1 MADAKAMRVF
11 ATIVASMDEQNLK
24 YKRDDE
30 NLRVDLTFTTDD
42 LDVALRFFVDEN
54 RQLVRL
60 LSFLPGHFP
69 EDKRVEGAVATCI
82 ANHGMVDGSF
92 DYDFSDGEIVFKL
105 VNSYRDSEIST
116 EVVAYMLRVALG
128 MVDQYNDRFYDL
140 ARGKMTIKEFS
151 DLEG

>member
-1 MADAKAMRVF
+1 MADAKAKRVY
-11 ATIVASMDEQNLK
+11 ATIIASMDAQNLK
-24 YKRDDE
+24 YTRNDE
-30 NLRVDLTFTTDD
+30 ALRVDLTFSTDD

-60 LSFLPGHFP
+60 LSFLPGSFP
-69 EDKRVEGAVATCI
+69 EEKRVEGAVATCI

-105 VNSYRDSEIST
+105 VNSYRDSDIST

>member
-1 MADAKAMRVF
+1 MADAKAKRVY
-11 ATIVASMDEQNLK
+11 ATIVASMDAQNLK
-24 YKRDDE
+24 YRRDDE
-30 NLRVDLTFTTDD
+30 ALRVDLTFSTDD

-60 LSFLPGHFP
+60 LSFLPGSFP

-105 VNSYRDSEIST
+105 VNSYRDSDIST

>member
-1 MADAKAMRVF
+1 MADAKAKRVY
-11 ATIVASMDEQNLK
+11 ATIIASMDAQNLK
-24 YKRDDE
+24 YTRDDE
-30 NLRVDLTFTTDD
+30 NLRVNLTFSTDD
-42 LDVALRFFVDEN
+42 LDVSLRFFVDEN

-60 LSFLPGHFP
+60 LSFLPGSFP

-105 VNSYRDSEIST
+105 VNSYRDSDIST

-128 MVDQYNDRFYDL
+128 MVDQYNDRFRDVADGSMSLGEFL
-140 ARGKMTIKEFS
+140 AA
-151 DLEG
+151 EG

>member
-1 MADAKAMRVF
+1 MADAKAKRVY
-11 ATIVASMDEQNLK
+11 ATIIASMDAQNLK
-24 YKRDDE
+24 YTRDDE
-30 NLRVDLTFTTDD
+30 NLRVNLTFSTDD

-60 LSFLPGHFP
+60 LSFLPGSFP

-105 VNSYRDSEIST
+105 VNSYRDSDIST